1 MNDLM
6 KAQEVADWLK
16 VSNVTLYKLIEK
28 EELPAFKVGG
38 KWRFRREA
46 IEEWIRKREEIE
58 KAAQKER

>member
-6 KAQEVADWLK
+6 KAQEVANWLK

-58 KAAQKER
+58 KASQKER

>member
-1 MNDLM
+1 LNDLM

>member
-58 KAAQKER
+58 KASQKER